1 MSNVKMICP
10 KCRKKSI
17 FYDRKTY
24 YQCGSCGISVDVN
37 FRPIKDDFNKPT
49 AYDQTIIICPCCGSI
64 SYSSGY
70 TNEILSSCDN
80 CGYTEMINTNVD
92 GVQYTEM
99 QLHGDREKSKEL
111 NHKLRELYV
120 FNSEVFDKEKYEQL
134 EKQELQKEINKMLN
148 DNYESQKYDDTVNKP
163 HCPTCGS
170 TNIRKIPTSKK
181 ISGGFMFGLFS
192 SNVRKTFE
200 CLNCKYK
207 W

>member
-24 YQCGSCGISVDVN
+24 YQCGSCGISVDLD

-70 TNEILSSCDN
+70 TNEILPSCDN

-99 QLHGDREKSKEL
+99 QLHGDREKFKEL

-163 HCPTCGS
+163 HCPTCNS
-170 TNIRKIPTSKK
+170 TNIKK
-181 ISGGFMFGLFS
+181 ISGLSKAGSVVMFGIFS
-192 SNVRKTFE
+192 QKIKKQMHCN
-200 CLNCKYK
+200 NCGYE

>member
-99 QLHGDREKSKEL
+99 QLHGDREKFKEL

-148 DNYESQKYDDTVNKP
+148 DNYESQKYDDIVNKP
-163 HCPTCGS
+163 HCPKCNS
-170 TNIRKIPTSKK
+170 TNVTTGQRGYSFWTGFLGSSKTVNRC
-181 ISGGFMFGLFS
+181 G
-192 SNVRKTFE
+192 
-200 CLNCKYK
+200 NCGYK
-207 W
+207 WKP

>member
-1 MSNVKMICP
+1 MSNIKMICP

-99 QLHGDREKSKEL
+99 QLHGDREKFKEL

>member
-99 QLHGDREKSKEL
+99 QLHGDREKFKEL